1 LQKSMINLRKVLSF
15 SMLISALAI
24 TFGASQVANAEGG
37 TNDLAPVDVVE
48 VNGLIDEIVVRDI
61 EQAIERA
68 ESSSSQ
74 AVILQ
79 VNSLGGVVSKARM
92 EALFNKIID
101 SKIPIAVWVG
111 PTTARAYGS
120 AAQLLAV
127 ADVSAMADG
136 TRIGKTGKLL
146 TTNAGEV
153 SFGDAS
159 ATLRTTTVNSKDAKR
174 LGALKLTTDD
184 EGVPVLRNMLL
195 AMNGLSIKGR
205 VLQTVVE
212 VKSESGD
219 ELIREAATTR
229 FFKLGLIE
237 RLLHTAASPPVT
249 FLLVIIGLALL
260 IFEFFTAGIGIA
272 GVVGAV
278 CVVLG
283 SHGLATLP
291 LRGASLLVIILAM
304 LLLSVDVQVG
314 IPRFFTGA
322 GLILLALGSLTLFRS
337 SDGGEIRLSWL
348 TFISGMIAISLAF
361 VVGMPS
367 MVRTRFAT
375 PTIGR
380 EWMIGSTGRA
390 VGTINPLGIV
400 RIHDAQW
407 RARTNRATPIQDGQ
421 ELRVA
426 AIDGVTLEVE
436 PLEGAARDYRE
447 MRKPK
452 GE

>member
-1 LQKSMINLRKVLSF
+1 
-15 SMLISALAI
+15 
-24 TFGASQVANAEGG
+24 
-37 TNDLAPVDVVE
+37 
-48 VNGLIDEIVVRDI
+48 
-61 EQAIERA
+61 
-68 ESSSSQ
+68 
-74 AVILQ
+74 
-79 VNSLGGVVSKARM
+79 
-92 EALFNKIID
+92 
-101 SKIPIAVWVG
+101 
-111 PTTARAYGS
+111 
-120 AAQLLAV
+120 
-127 ADVSAMADG
+127 
-136 TRIGKTGKLL
+136 
-146 TTNAGEV
+146 
-153 SFGDAS
+153 
-159 ATLRTTTVNSKDAKR
+159 
-174 LGALKLTTDD
+174 
-184 EGVPVLRNMLL
+184 MLL

-212 VKSESGD
+212 VKSDSGD

-249 FLLVIIGLALL
+249 FLLVVIGLALL

-291 LRGASLLVIILAM
+291 LRGASLAVIIVSM
-304 LLLSVDVQVG
+304 LLMSIDVQVG

-400 RIHDAQW
+400 QIHDAQW
-407 RARTNRATPIQDGQ
+407 RARTNRSTPIQDGQ

>member
-1 LQKSMINLRKVLSF
+1 MINLRKVLSF

-79 VNSLGGVVSKARM
+79 VNSLGGVVSKTRM

-195 AMNGLSIKGR
+195 AMNGLSIKGQ

-229 FFKLGLIE
+229 FFKLGLTE

-291 LRGASLLVIILAM
+291 LRGASLAVIILAM
-304 LLLSVDVQVG
+304 LLLSIDVQVG

-337 SDGGEIRLSWL
+337 SDGGEI
-348 TFISGMIAISLAF
+348 
-361 VVGMPS
+361 
-367 MVRTRFAT
+367 
-375 PTIGR
+375 
-380 EWMIGSTGRA
+380 
-390 VGTINPLGIV
+390 
-400 RIHDAQW
+400 
-407 RARTNRATPIQDGQ
+407 
-421 ELRVA
+421 
-426 AIDGVTLEVE
+426 
-436 PLEGAARDYRE
+436 
-447 MRKPK
+447 
-452 GE
+452 